1 MGGVLPIAVVM
12 ARVML
17 WLLACTVA
25 LPGVGCRAVM
35 VERLEPFSAVR
46 PTLAGDVR
54 LEVDPALR
62 RERGAWVRVN
72 ERAWGDVAEVR
83 KGDRVEVAYARLPDA
98 PALSYEVRGFTTTGR
113 LRVIEHRWYRD
124 GYPDAERRLSV
135 ETYGD

>member
-1 MGGVLPIAVVM
+1 MGGDLPIAVLM

-17 WLLACTVA
+17 LLLVFTVA
-25 LPGVGCRAVM
+25 PFGAGCRAVM
-35 VERLEPFSAVR
+35 VERLEPFSTVK

-62 RERGAWVRVN
+62 RGKGAWVRVN
-72 ERAWGDVAEVR
+72 ERAWGNVAEVR

-98 PALSYEVRGFTTTGR
+98 PALWYEVRGFTTTGR

-135 ETYGD
+135 ETYGE